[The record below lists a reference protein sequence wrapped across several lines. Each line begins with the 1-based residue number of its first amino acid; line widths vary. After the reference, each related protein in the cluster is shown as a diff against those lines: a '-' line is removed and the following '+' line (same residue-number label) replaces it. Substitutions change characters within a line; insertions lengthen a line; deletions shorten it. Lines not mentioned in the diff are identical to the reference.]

1 MAVELPNG
9 LVWVL
14 DATGAS
20 WPAVDEDELRTVAD
34 DFRRVA
40 TDLAD
45 EQAGAQRSVQRMLA
59 VNASESLDAFEALW
73 GRVSGAH
80 LRALSTG
87 IKDLADSVSL
97 CADVLEAAKSAAITE
112 LAAFAAECPAEPDG
126 ETAAA
131 SDASSAPA
139 SSAAAATC
147 AAVRDVLDQAIE
159 RIGRELREAMTARVV
174 IPLDSAAEDLGTRLI
189 GDVRASVPGTVSTT
203 ISTILGGSSPR

>member
-139 SSAAAATC
+139 AATR
-147 AAVRDVLDQAIE
+147 AAVRHVLDQAIE

>member
-139 SSAAAATC
+139 AATR
-147 AAVRDVLDQAIE
+147 AAVRHVLDQAIE

-174 IPLDSAAEDLGTRLI
+174 IPLDSAAEDLGSRLI